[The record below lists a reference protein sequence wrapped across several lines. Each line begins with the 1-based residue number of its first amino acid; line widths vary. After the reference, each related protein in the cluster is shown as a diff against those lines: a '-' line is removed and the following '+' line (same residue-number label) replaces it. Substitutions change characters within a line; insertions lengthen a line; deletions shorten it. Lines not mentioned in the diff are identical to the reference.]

1 MFFPVLSE
9 SSLAHDS
16 GLRPVALL
24 GVSLDMG
31 LTLGLPFVAPPHKRR
46 GRTHFHPLLCLAH
59 ELRNEV
65 VEELIPDLMSESRA
79 ELDVERVGESRNRGM
94 ESEKGRR

>member
-1 MFFPVLSE
+1 MASNCESANGPSIEFP
-9 SSLAHDS
+9 AC
-16 GLRPVALL
+16 P
-24 GVSLDMG
+24 
-31 LTLGLPFVAPPHKRR
+31 
-46 GRTHFHPLLCLAH
+46 AH

-79 ELDVERVGESRNRGM
+79 ELDVELVGESRNRGM